1 VRPVSWLVVRARG
14 LLVVAALIGALLAPG
29 HAAAARAAF
38 APCGTSSGAL
48 ECATVNVP
56 LDRSGATP
64 GTVSLHVERL
74 GAAGTPR
81 GVMFLIAGGP
91 GQASAGAFDLASN
104 GSQFRDQFPG
114 YTLIAFDPR
123 GTGRSGVL
131 RCPELQSD
139 PSASP
144 AREQALV
151 AKCATEIGSPRA
163 FYSTRDHADDI
174 DAVRQALGVD
184 KIALWGTSYGT
195 QLSVAYALTYPSH
208 VARLLLDSVADAAG
222 RDPFSLDDLQ
232 QMPKGLAS
240 LCSGGLCRA
249 ATSNFVGEVVKLA
262 NRLAAHPLT
271 GKVPKPGGGTVSVTV
286 SGADFL
292 SGAVID
298 SDLNAGIAAELP
310 AAVHAALQ
318 GRSRPILRLVEL
330 DRETSVTSTEDL
342 SMGLLAATVCDDGPF
357 PWQPETPISERQALL
372 AAARNAL
379 APGATGPFGKWAT
392 DIGPAALCLLWPPQA
407 RRSGIGSGPL
417 PNVPVLV
424 LAGERDLR
432 TPASNAAAIAGR
444 FPQGRLLTVPGV
456 GHSVLGADFTTCSG
470 DAVKTWLNGGVP
482 PTRCPRSPML
492 VNPIGAF
499 PASFGALRPA
509 GAAGVRGRTLTA
521 VAKTVRE
528 AAASWGLAVTGF
540 TAARTIAGPYG
551 GVIRSSGVTFSLSR
565 YSLVPGVQVSGS
577 LHLYRPGT
585 GLPLP
590 ARFVGTVRVSGA
602 KAAHG
607 QLAVGRAT
615 LSGRLSGRKVRAR
628 A

>member
-1 VRPVSWLVVRARG
+1 MRLWGPI
-14 LLVVAALIGALLAPG
+14 LLSAAVAALVVPQG
-29 HAAAARAAF
+29 AAAARAVF
-38 APCGTSSGAL
+38 APCGARSGAV

-64 GTVSLHVERL
+64 GTVALHVERL

-91 GQASAGAFDLASN
+91 GQASSLAFDLAST
-104 GSQFRDQFPG
+104 GAQFRDQFPG
-114 YTLIAFDPR
+114 YTLVAFDPR

-131 RCPELQSD
+131 RCPELQAD

-151 AKCATEIGSPRA
+151 AKCATEIGSSRS

-208 VARLLLDSVADAAG
+208 VQRLLLDSVADAAG

-249 ATSNFVGEVVKLA
+249 ATSNFVGELVKLA
-262 NRLAAHPLT
+262 NRLGTRPLT
-271 GKVPKPGGGTVSVTV
+271 GKVAKPGGGTTTVTV

-292 SGAVID
+292 SGAVLD
-298 SDLNAGIAAELP
+298 TDLNAGLAAELP
-310 AAVHAALQ
+310 AAVHAALRGQ
-318 GRSRPILRLVEL
+318 TRPLLRLVQL
-330 DRETSVTSTEDL
+330 DRETSVTSTEEL

-357 PWQPETPISERQALL
+357 PWQPETPLSQRRALFD
-372 AAARNAL
+372 AARNAL

-407 RRSGIGSGPL
+407 RRPGIGSGPL
-417 PNVPVLV
+417 PDVPVLV
-424 LAGERDLR
+424 LSGERDLR
-432 TPASNAAAIAGR
+432 TPASNAAAIAAR
-444 FPQGRLLTVPGV
+444 FPQGHLLTVPGV

-482 PTRCPRSPML
+482 PARCPRSPML

-499 PASFGALRPA
+499 PTSFAALRPV
-509 GAAGVRGRTLTA
+509 GAAGARGRTLAA

-528 AAASWGLAVTGF
+528 AAGSWGLAVTGF
-540 TAARTIAGPYG
+540 TQARSIAGPYG
-551 GVIRSSGVTFSLSR
+551 GVLRASGVTFSLSR

-577 LHLYRPGT
+577 FRLFRPAS

-590 ARFVGTVRVSGA
+590 VRFVGSVRVTGA

-607 QLAVGRAT
+607 SLTVGRSALT
-615 LSGRLSGRKVRAR
+615 GRLNGRRVRAP

>member
-1 VRPVSWLVVRARG
+1 MRLRG
-14 LLVVAALIGALLAPG
+14 PILLSAVVAALVV
-29 HAAAARAAF
+29 R
-38 APCGTSSGAL
+38 
-48 ECATVNVP
+48 
-56 LDRSGATP
+56 RGATP

-74 GAAGTPR
+74 AAGGAPR

-91 GQASAGAFDLASN
+91 GQGSAGTFDLAST
-104 GSQFRDQFPG
+104 GAQFRDQFPG
-114 YTLIAFDPR
+114 YTLVAFDPR
-123 GTGRSGVL
+123 GTGQSGVL
-131 RCPELQSD
+131 RCPELQAD

-151 AKCATEIGSPRA
+151 ARCATEIGSSRS

-174 DAVRQALGVD
+174 DAVRQALGAD
-184 KIALWGTSYGT
+184 KVALWGTSYGT

-208 VARLLLDSVADAAG
+208 VQRLLLDSVADAAG

-249 ATSNFVGEVVKLA
+249 ATSTFVGELVKLA
-262 NRLAAHPLT
+262 NRLGTRPLT
-271 GKVPKPGGGTVSVTV
+271 GKVAKPGGGTRTVTV

-298 SDLNAGIAAELP
+298 TDLNAGLAAELP
-310 AAVHAALQ
+310 AAVHAALH
-318 GRSRPILRLVEL
+318 GNARPLLRLVEL
-330 DRETSVTSTEDL
+330 DRETSVTSTEEL

-357 PWQPETPISERQALL
+357 PWQPETPISQRRGLL
-372 AAARNAL
+372 DAARNAL

-407 RRSGIGSGPL
+407 RRPGIGSGPL
-417 PNVPVLV
+417 PDVPVLV
-424 LAGERDLR
+424 LSGERDLR
-432 TPASNAAAIAGR
+432 TPASNAAAIAAR

-470 DAVKTWLNGGVP
+470 NAVKTWLNGLAP

-499 PASFGALRPA
+499 PASFAALRPT
-509 GAAGVRGRTLTA
+509 GAAGVRGRTLAA

-528 AAASWGLAVTGF
+528 AVGSWGLAVTGF
-540 TAARTIAGPYG
+540 TAARSIAGVYG
-551 GVIRSSGVTFSLSR
+551 GVIRSSGITFTLSR
-565 YSLVPGVQVSGS
+565 YSVVPGVQVSGS
-577 LHLYRPGT
+577 FHLYRAGT

-590 ARFVGTVRVSGA
+590 ARFVGSVRVTGA

-607 QLAVGRAT
+607 SLTVGPSALT
-615 LSGRLSGRKVRAR
+615 GRLSGRRVRGPA
-628 A
+628 

>member
-1 VRPVSWLVVRARG
+1 MRFRG
-14 LLVVAALIGALLAPG
+14 PILLSAVVAALVVPHA
-29 HAAAARAAF
+29 AAAARAAF
-38 APCGTSSGAL
+38 APCSARSGAL

-56 LDRSGATP
+56 LDRSGVTP

-91 GQASAGAFDLASN
+91 GQGSAGTFDLASN

-114 YTLIAFDPR
+114 YTLVAFDQR

-131 RCPELQSD
+131 RCPELQAD

-151 AKCATEIGSPRA
+151 AKCATEIGSSRS

-195 QLSVAYALTYPSH
+195 QLSVAYALTYPTH
-208 VARLLLDSVADAAG
+208 VQRLLLDSVADAAG

-249 ATSNFVGEVVKLA
+249 ATPNFVGEVVTLA
-262 NRLAAHPLT
+262 NRLAARPLT
-271 GKVPKPGGGTVSVTV
+271 GKVPKPGGGTRTVTV
-286 SGADFL
+286 SGVDLL
-292 SGAVID
+292 SGAVLD
-298 SDLNAGIAAELP
+298 SDLNAGLAAELP
-310 AAVHAALQ
+310 AAVHAALH
-318 GRSRPILRLVEL
+318 GNPRPLLRLVEL
-330 DRETSVTSTEDL
+330 DRETSVTSAEDL

-357 PWQPETPISERQALL
+357 PWQPETPLSQRQALL
-372 AAARNAL
+372 TAARNAL

-407 RRSGIGSGPL
+407 RRPGIGSGPL
-417 PNVPVLV
+417 PDIPVLV

-432 TPASNAAAIAGR
+432 TPASNAAAIAAR
-444 FPQGRLLTVPGV
+444 FPQGHLLTVPGV

-482 PTRCPRSPML
+482 PARCPRSPML
-492 VNPIGAF
+492 VNPIGPF
-499 PASFGALRPA
+499 PTSFAALRPV
-509 GAAGVRGRTLTA
+509 GAAGVRGRTLAA

-528 AAASWGLAVTGF
+528 AVGSWGLAVTGF
-540 TAARTIAGPYG
+540 TQARAIAGLYG
-551 GVIRSSGVTFSLSR
+551 GVIRSSGITFTLSR
-565 YSLVPGVQVSGS
+565 YSVVPGVQVSGS
-577 LHLYRPGT
+577 FHLYRAGT

-590 ARFVGTVRVSGA
+590 ARFIGSVRVSGA

-607 QLAVGRAT
+607 SLTVGRST
-615 LSGRLSGRKVRAR
+615 LSGRLGGRRVRGPA
-628 A
+628 

>member
-1 VRPVSWLVVRARG
+1 MRFRG
-14 LLVVAALIGALLAPG
+14 PILLSALVAALVVSHG
-29 HAAAARAAF
+29 AAAARAAF
-38 APCGTSSGAL
+38 APCSARSGAL

-56 LDRSGATP
+56 LDRSGTTP
-64 GTVSLHVERL
+64 GTVALHVERL
-74 GAAGTPR
+74 PAGGTPR

-91 GQASAGAFDLASN
+91 GQGSAGTFDLASN
-104 GSQFRDQFPG
+104 GGQFRDQFPG
-114 YTLIAFDPR
+114 YTLVAFDDR
-123 GTGRSGVL
+123 GTGQSGVL
-131 RCPELQSD
+131 RCPELQAD
-139 PSASP
+139 PSAP
-144 AREQALV
+144 PQREQALV
-151 AKCATEIGSPRA
+151 AKCATEIGSSRS

-184 KIALWGTSYGT
+184 KIGLWGTSYGT

-208 VARLLLDSVADAAG
+208 VQRLLLDSVADASG

-249 ATSNFVGEVVKLA
+249 ATPNFVGELVKLA
-262 NRLAAHPLT
+262 NRLGTRPLT
-271 GKVPKPGGGTVSVTV
+271 GKVAKPGGGTTTVTV
-286 SGADFL
+286 SGVDLL
-292 SGAVID
+292 SGAVLD
-298 SDLNAGIAAELP
+298 TDLNAGLAAELP
-310 AAVHAALQ
+310 AAVHAALRGQ
-318 GRSRPILRLVEL
+318 TRPLLRLVQL
-330 DRETSVTSTEDL
+330 DRESSVLSAEDL

-357 PWQPETPISERQALL
+357 PWQPETPLSQRPALL
-372 AAARNAL
+372 DAARNAL

-407 RRSGIGSGPL
+407 RRPGIGSGPL

-432 TPASNAAAIAGR
+432 TSASNAAAIAAR
-444 FPQGRLLTVPGV
+444 FPQGHLLTAPGV

-492 VNPIGAF
+492 VNPIGQF
-499 PASFGALRPA
+499 PASFAALRPV
-509 GAAGVRGRTLTA
+509 GATGVRGRTLAA

-528 AAASWGLAVTGF
+528 AGASWGLAVTGF
-540 TAARTIAGPYG
+540 TQARSIAGLYG
-551 GVIRSSGVTFSLSR
+551 GTLRASGVTFSLSR

-577 LHLYRPGT
+577 FQLFRPGA

-590 ARFVGTVRVSGA
+590 ARFVGSVRVTGA

-607 QLAVGRAT
+607 SLTVGRSA
-615 LSGRLSGRKVRAR
+615 LSGRLGGRRVRGPA
-628 A
+628 